1 MIFGNMLFEKQK
13 TSSVEHSTD
22 TDWLWSAT
30 PVSLICSLDVLEYSA
45 MDYDWTDITENS
57 IRKALGKTI
66 GGRDIENNRLILY
79 DSR

>member
-1 MIFGNMLFEKQK
+1 
-13 TSSVEHSTD
+13 
-22 TDWLWSAT
+22 
-30 PVSLICSLDVLEYSA
+30 